1 MPDVGVYVNDDH
13 VQHLLARLAEAE
25 ETVRAIRHGEVDA
38 LVVNGPQGEQIYTLK
53 GADHAYQVMVEEM
66 EEGAVTLGNDGT
78 ILYCNPRFAEILCL
92 PDSRLLAAPIR
103 NFIPPD
109 SRPAFDAL
117 FARGSRE
124 RAHGEIEFYTS
135 DGARVP
141 VSIALGALPDSE
153 VAATCLVATD
163 LTRRKRAEEAV
174 RQLNEELESKVAAR
188 TAELQAMVK
197 ELEVFTTMVSHDLR
211 IPLTVIH
218 GHAGLL
224 REKCQALPQHPDF
237 MPHLEAIDRAVK
249 RFDLMISDLV
259 DAARL
264 ERNLYQLRLQEID
277 LNAFLR
283 GLLEHG
289 AMMLSPELLRLD
301 LPDALPAV
309 RADTDRLEQ
318 IIMNLLSNA
327 LKYSEPDHPVAVA
340 VYRQD
345 DRAVLS
351 VTDQGIGIHPNDL
364 PFIFDRFYRANGKRK
379 AEGIGLGL
387 YITRLLVEAHGERIW
402 VESRPGEGSIFS
414 FTLPLVV
421 KQ

>member
-1 MPDVGVYVNDDH
+1 
-13 VQHLLARLAEAE
+13 
-25 ETVRAIRHGEVDA
+25 
-38 LVVNGPQGEQIYTLK
+38 
-53 GADHAYQVMVEEM
+53 
-66 EEGAVTLGNDGT
+66 
-78 ILYCNPRFAEILCL
+78 
-92 PDSRLLAAPIR
+92 
-103 NFIPPD
+103 
-109 SRPAFDAL
+109 
-117 FARGSRE
+117 
-124 RAHGEIEFYTS
+124 
-135 DGARVP
+135 
-141 VSIALGALPDSE
+141 
-153 VAATCLVATD
+153 
-163 LTRRKRAEEAV
+163 
-174 RQLNEELESKVAAR
+174 
-188 TAELQAMVK
+188 
-197 ELEVFTTMVSHDLR
+197 MVSHDLR